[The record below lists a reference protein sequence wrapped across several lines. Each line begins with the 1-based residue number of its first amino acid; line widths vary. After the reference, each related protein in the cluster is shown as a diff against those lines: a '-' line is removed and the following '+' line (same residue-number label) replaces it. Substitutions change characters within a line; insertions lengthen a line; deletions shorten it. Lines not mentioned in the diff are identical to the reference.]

1 MFREYLEK
9 YKHVSDETF
18 AYTVKTSFEQR
29 QEFIND
35 TVKCLRYIADT
46 FEKLPSNSVS
56 LKFIFDDFIY
66 FIKRLEV
73 PIEQIHYEL
82 KSK

>member
-1 MFREYLEK
+1 MLKEYLEK

-18 AYTVKTSFEQR
+18 AYTQKTTFEQR

-35 TVKCLRYIADT
+35 TVKCIRYITDT
-46 FEKLPSNSVS
+46 FEKLPSDSRS
-56 LKFIFDDFIY
+56 LKFIFKIFIY

-73 PIEQIHYEL
+73 PIEQIQYEL